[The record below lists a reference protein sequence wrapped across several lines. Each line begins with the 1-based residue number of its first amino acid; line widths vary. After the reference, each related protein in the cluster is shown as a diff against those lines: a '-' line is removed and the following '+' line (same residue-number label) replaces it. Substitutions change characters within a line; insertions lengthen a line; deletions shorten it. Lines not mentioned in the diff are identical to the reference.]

1 MGLFGPSFAGVWEK
15 GVEAPGV
22 IVGIRVR
29 EKSEDESTYILE
41 EYAVEVGGELLGI
54 RQKLHPR
61 TEVRLG
67 MPVTVARTGKDAVI
81 KWGQASSTFWK
92 QIKPP
97 ARGIDDTESLG
108 GMARRLGK
116 PVTIEILS
124 IGTRAGMLGLT
135 TVNEL
140 QVRVTPAG
148 GAPYDT
154 AISKVQP
161 AHYAS
166 HLFAAGKVL
175 PGFAGTGKPRIDW
188 QSAALA
194 EPGVGVASPFAEAAG
209 PAGSSAAMARAAGA
223 PQSANNVSTETSD
236 DVDAAT
242 AAGLIPAQLNFG
254 FLDKLGGKLTEKIMG
269 AQAGLTGANLDG
281 GSAEDDPV
289 SWEKFLEVSTAIKK
303 SGYGSPAEMDAVASM
318 LGVIPG
324 TWADANARWMGR
336 IMKDWK
342 LGAAYG
348 QAIS

>member
-1 MGLFGPSFAGVWEK
+1 MGLFGPSFADVWQSGTESQ
-15 GVEAPGV
+15 GT
-22 IVGIRVR
+22 IVGIKVR
-29 EKSEDESTYILE
+29 QKSEDESTYILE
-41 EYAVEVGGELLGI
+41 DYAVEVGGELVGI
-54 RQKLHPR
+54 RQKLHPN

-67 MPVTVARTGKDAVI
+67 MPVTVARKGKDAVI

-92 QIKPP
+92 QIKAP
-97 ARGIDDTESLG
+97 APGIDDTESLG
-108 GMARRLGK
+108 VMTRRLGQ
-116 PVTIEILS
+116 PATIEILS
-124 IGTRAGMLGLT
+124 IGTRAGMFGLT

-140 QVRVTPAG
+140 QVRVTPAT

-161 AHYAS
+161 AFYAA
-166 HLFAAGKVL
+166 HLFAVGKVL
-175 PGFAGTGKPRIDW
+175 PGFVGSGKPRIDW

-194 EPGVGVASPFAEAAG
+194 DPGLGVASPFAAAAG
-209 PAGSSAAMARAAGA
+209 PEGSTAAMARAAGA

-254 FLDKLGGKLTEKIMG
+254 FIDKLGGKITEKIMG
-269 AQAGLTGANLDG
+269 AQAGLTGANIEA
-281 GSAEDDPV
+281 GSADDDPV
-289 SWEKFLEVSTAIKK
+289 SWEKFLEVSAAIKK
-303 SGYGSPAEMDAVASM
+303 AGYGSPAEMDAVASM
-318 LGVIPG
+318 LGVVPG

>member
-1 MGLFGPSFAGVWEK
+1 MGLFGPSFADVWQNGTESE
-15 GVEAPGV
+15 GT
-22 IVGIRVR
+22 IVGIKVR
-29 EKSEDESTYILE
+29 QKSDDESTITHE
-41 EYAVEVGGELLGI
+41 EYAVEVGADLIGV
-54 RQKLHPR
+54 RQKLHPA

-67 MPVTVARTGKDAVI
+67 MPVTVARKGKDAVI
-81 KWGQASSTFWK
+81 KWGTASSTYWK
-92 QIKPP
+92 QVKPP

-108 GMARRLGK
+108 GMTRRLGQ
-116 PVTIEILS
+116 PATIEILS

-140 QVRVTPAG
+140 QIRVTPET

-161 AHYAS
+161 AHYAA
-166 HLFAAGKVL
+166 HLFMAGKVL
-175 PGFAGTGKPRIDW
+175 PGFVGTGKPRIDW

-194 EPGVGVASPFAEAAG
+194 DPGVGVPSPFAEAAG

-236 DVDAAT
+236 DVQAAA

-254 FLDKLGGKLTEKIMG
+254 VLDKLGGKITEKIMG
-269 AQAGLTGANLDG
+269 AQAGLAGANIEA
-281 GSAEDDPV
+281 GSADDDPV

-303 SGYGSPAEMDAVASM
+303 AGYGTPEEMDAVASM
-318 LGVIPG
+318 HGVVPG